1 MQVQWRDV
9 HTLKEKVASFRA
21 WEAQSQRELDE
32 WIEDTKG
39 ATLPAVEA
47 FSEAFGAYRRELEEA
62 AEAVEALE
70 SMATALEELSGAPE
84 RKPYIEPFDKVVSAL
99 EQRLF
104 CDNRGDAHGQVV
116 VAETKAYE
124 LIAPA
129 REAVRKEIGRRQDEA
144 AEREARELEE
154 AERREAE
161 TRKHNALVQAA
172 SARTVLVRTLPEVS
186 EALMPE
192 SGAEA

>member
-1 MQVQWRDV
+1 MQVPWRDV

-32 WIEDTKG
+32 WIEDTQG

-47 FSEAFGAYRRELEEA
+47 FSEAFGAHRRELEEA

-70 SMATALEELSGAPE
+70 SMATALEELAGAPE

-104 CDNRGDAHGQVV
+104 CDNRGDAHGLVV
-116 VAETKAYE
+116 TTQNAAYE

-129 REAVRKEIGRRQDEA
+129 REAVTAEIRRRHHEA
-144 AEREARELEE
+144 AEKEARELEE

-161 TRKHNALVQAA
+161 TRKHNALVQAS

-186 EALMPE
+186 EALMPP
-192 SGAEA
+192 SGAGA